1 METLGKVRATIDSE
15 WPETRGWLE
24 RLIRVPSVS
33 APGFDPAQV
42 RRSAEITAEMLV
54 AWGLD
59 NVRLVEIGQAHPYV
73 AAEWTRAPGAPTVLL
88 YAHHDVQ
95 PPGRVDRWNSD
106 PFEPVEREGR
116 LYGRGSA
123 DDKAGAVMHAA
134 AVGAW
139 LRAVGATP
147 CNVKILIEG
156 EEEIGSLHLESFL
169 QQHAEDFHADVIVL
183 ADAGNWAVGRPALTY
198 ALRGIAELT
207 VRVRSLE
214 APQHSGMFGGVLPDP
229 VLALS
234 RMLGTLVDDAGRLAV
249 PGVLDDVRPM
259 TAAETARTG
268 LLVFDE
274 ALYRRH
280 AGLLPG
286 TRLIGDPDLSVWQRL
301 WMQPAVD
308 VIGLDA
314 QPIAGSSNQVLA
326 EAAARVSLRLA
337 PGQDPARCLRVL
349 ADHLRS
355 TAPWGVT
362 VEIAHGKEFV
372 PGWLCEPRGPAFEA
386 ADAALRTAFGVPPV
400 YMGVGGSIPFVGPF
414 AAALGGAPAL
424 LTGPADP
431 TSRIHSEDESVHLE
445 DLRRHIHAEAI
456 LLTELAARLAQSE

>member
-1 METLGKVRATIDSE
+1 MESLEKVRATIDSE
-15 WPETRGWLE
+15 WSETRGWLE

-33 APGFDPAQV
+33 APGFDPVQV
-42 RRSAEITAEMLV
+42 RRSAQVTAEMLT

-59 NVRLVEIGQAHPYV
+59 NVRLLEIGQAHPYV
-73 AAEWTRAPGAPTVLL
+73 AAEWTGAAGAPTVLL

-95 PPGRVDRWNSD
+95 PAGRVERWCSD

-123 DDKAGAVMHAA
+123 DDKAGAVLHAA

-139 LRAVGATP
+139 LRAIGATP
-147 CNVKILIEG
+147 CNVKMLIEG

-169 QQHAEDFHADVIVL
+169 RQYAEDFHADVIVL
-183 ADAGNWAVGRPALTY
+183 ADAGNWAIGRPALTY
-198 ALRGIAELT
+198 ALRGIAEMT

-234 RMLGTLVDDAGRLAV
+234 RMLATLVDDTGRLAV
-249 PGVLDDVRPM
+249 PGLLDDVRPM
-259 TAAETARTG
+259 TATERARTER
-268 LLVFDE
+268 LVFDE
-274 ALYRRH
+274 AVYRLH
-280 AGLLPG
+280 AGMLPG
-286 TRLIGDPDLSVWQRL
+286 TRLIGEPDLSVWQRL
-301 WMQPAVD
+301 WMQPAID
-308 VIGLDA
+308 VLGLDA
-314 QPIAGSSNQVLA
+314 HPIAGSSNQVLA

-349 ADHLRS
+349 ADHLHH

-362 VEIAHGKEFV
+362 VEIAPGKEFV
-372 PGWLCEPRGPAFEA
+372 PAWLCKPEGPAFEA
-386 ADAALRTAFGVPPV
+386 ADAALRTAFGVSPV
-400 YMGVGGSIPFVGPF
+400 YMGVGGSIPFVGAF
-414 AAALGGAPAL
+414 AAALGGVPAL

-445 DLRRHIHAEAI
+445 DLRRHVHAEAM
-456 LLTELAARLAQSE
+456 LLAELAARLAGRA